1 MENLTARFSAAD
13 EMSDKIARIAEAGLD
28 MAEQLEQ
35 AGASA
40 SQSFDGMSSGVV
52 SAARA
57 ADGVAT
63 SITAAADSMDSYG
76 SAAESAAASAD
87 NWTAAIG
94 NYDKELLEALY
105 STEELVE
112 MGFKTADALA
122 EQEEMFARCEQ
133 AAENLSKG
141 LEATGEAQGTLS
153 AAMDKASEAAEA
165 LANSESLSAEAKEAL
180 SRASEGAAEA
190 MSELM
195 AAQENAAAAMEEYDN
210 IIMSG
215 TTDLDAL
222 EGAAQRAAEA
232 ADTLAAA
239 NGKASDAAEELAKAT
254 EQATEEAEKGGK
266 KGVDAAETVASA
278 LAAAGI
284 TATVKEITE
293 SVYELVDAF
302 SEAESTVVKAT
313 GASGEALDGLME
325 STMNA
330 YAAAKSADLGTT
342 ASAIGEI
349 NTRMGLTGDKLTTV
363 TGQFLDFAEI
373 TGTDV
378 VGSVQSATK
387 IMNKW
392 GVDAGNVESVLDKL
406 AYAGQVSGISVSSL
420 SDTVTNSSAT
430 FQTLGL
436 NLDNT
441 ISLLADLEL
450 YGTSSTTTVTGLRTA
465 VNNFSKD
472 GLDAEEALRDVIEQI
487 ANMEDASEATALAV
501 DTFGSRA
508 GQELAGAIRSG
519 AISVDSL
526 SNSLDVAKGTLS
538 GTAATAQTL
547 EQKWTQAS
555 NNISAAFTSAVEP
568 TLSAVSGGL
577 ANVANGTG
585 TFLNDHPII
594 TKAIVAI
601 GVGLGSV
608 SIAFAAVSAAVGIYN
623 AITIVSTAVTAAFG
637 VTLSA
642 AIWPITAIVAG
653 IAAVVAIASTLINIF
668 SAAEDETEGMTAVTR
683 NQYYELQDLN
693 AEYEEACEKYG
704 ETSEEASRL
713 KYQLDDLNA
722 AFEANQQTVEEFTAE
737 VDALCESVHSV
748 TDSFNSAMAEI
759 NANEVGSL
767 SLIQKYE
774 DLASKADRTAAEE
787 KALAAV
793 TKQLSTS
800 YPELAQ
806 RMGSATMSTEDY
818 VAAMKK
824 AAEAEAEAQ
833 RQQQAQD
840 TYIEALQKR
849 AELEEEIAKATA
861 NVNAEQERMDD
872 MSGWEHFWTG
882 GEWEDLEAYQAALE
896 ELNAAQA
903 ENEATIA
910 QIEQGWEDLAT
921 SEAEAANAIVGYE
934 DAVETALSSV
944 QEDIDELCAA
954 YDEAYESARSSID
967 GQIGL
972 FDTMATETELSIT
985 DMQAAFDSQIAYL
998 NTYSENLRKAAEYG
1012 LDEGLVASL
1021 SDGSE
1026 ESAGYLNAIIENIE
1040 ALGASSTEAQA
1051 FVDDFNSS
1059 FQEVEA
1065 AKDEFATTVATME
1078 TDFDEKMAEIEGR
1091 LDEAIDN
1098 MNMEADA
1105 AAAAKETMDAYTQ
1118 SIRDGTSNAVSAAE
1132 SAAKAVSAALST
1144 SYSGGTVTT
1153 VTGHASGTTNAEDAF
1168 IAGEDGPE
1176 LIIGKAGSTVFPA
1189 DETDRIINAVTNN
1202 DNRVTSYALSN
1213 PDTNAGDLGGGS
1225 EEQTK
1230 HITLEI
1236 GGGSPIEVS
1245 GGSGASKEE
1254 VVEILLANLRPALLN
1269 IVKDEIF
1276 EEGDSSYEH

>member
-1 MENLTARFSAAD
+1 MENLTARFSVAD
-13 EMSDKIARIAEAGLD
+13 EMSGSIARIAEAGLD
-28 MAEQLEQ
+28 MAERLEQ

-40 SQSFDGMSSGVV
+40 SQSFDDMASGVV
-52 SAARA
+52 SVARS

-63 SITAAADSMDSYG
+63 SISAAAESIDSYG
-76 SAAESAAASAD
+76 SAAAEAAASTD
-87 NWTAAIG
+87 NWTQAVG
-94 NYDKELLEALY
+94 NYDRSLLEAINT
-105 STEELVE
+105 TEELVSQ
-112 MGFKTADALA
+112 GFKSVDALA
-122 EQEEMFARCEQ
+122 EQEEMFALCEQ
-133 AAENLSKG
+133 SAENLTKSI
-141 LEATGEAQGTLS
+141 EATEEAQNSLS
-153 AAMDKASEAAEA
+153 SAMDKANEAAEG
-165 LANSESLSAEAKEAL
+165 LINSENLSAEAKEAL
-180 SRASEGAAEA
+180 TRASESAAEA
-190 MSELM
+190 MSELT
-195 AAQENAAAAMEEYDN
+195 AAQENAAAAMEEYDS

-215 TTDLDAL
+215 TSDLDAL
-222 EGAAQRAAEA
+222 EGAAQRAGQAAE
-232 ADTLAAA
+232 TLAAA

-266 KGVDAAETVASA
+266 KGADAAETIASA

-284 TATVKEITE
+284 TATVKEISE
-293 SVYELVDAF
+293 SVYELAAAF

-330 YAAAKSADLGTT
+330 YAAAKSADLSTT

-349 NTRMGLTGDKLTTV
+349 NTRMGLTGDRLTTV

-430 FQTLGL
+430 FQALGL
-436 NLDNT
+436 NLDNA

-450 YGTSSTTTVTGLRTA
+450 YGTNSTTTVTGLRTA

-487 ANMEDASEATALAV
+487 ANMEDTTEATALAV
-501 DTFGSRA
+501 ETFGSRA

-526 SNSLDVAKGTLS
+526 TNSLDVAKGTLAS
-538 GTAATAQTL
+538 TATTAQTL

-555 NNISAAFTSAVEP
+555 NNINSAFTSAVEP
-568 TLSAVSGGL
+568 TLSAVSSGL
-577 ANVANGTG
+577 ASVANGIG
-585 TFLNDHPII
+585 NFLNDHPVL

-608 SIAFAAVSAAVGIYN
+608 AIAFAAVSAAVGIYN
-623 AITIVSTAVTAAFG
+623 AITLVSTAVTAAFG

-653 IAAVVAIASTLINIF
+653 IAAVVAIASKLISIF

-693 AEYEEACEKYG
+693 AEYEEACDKYG

-713 KYQLDDLNA
+713 KYQMDDLNA
-722 AFEANQQTVEEFTAE
+722 AFEANRQTVEEFTAE
-737 VDALCESVHSV
+737 VDALCESVTAVS
-748 TDSFNSAMAEI
+748 DSFNSAMAEI

-774 DLASKADRTAAEE
+774 DLASKADLTAAEE
-787 KALAAV
+787 KALEAV

-806 RMGSATMSTEDY
+806 RMGSAAMSTEDY
-818 VAAMKK
+818 VEAMRK
-824 AAEAEAEAQ
+824 ACEAEAEEL
-833 RQQQAQD
+833 RQQQAQE
-840 TYIEALQKR
+840 TYIDALQKR

-861 NVNAEQERMDD
+861 NVTAEQERMND
-872 MSGWEHFWTG
+872 MSGWEHFWTA
-882 GEWEDLEAYQAALE
+882 GEWDDLEAYEEALAQ
-896 ELNAAQA
+896 LNEAMA
-903 ENEATIA
+903 ENDALISS
-910 QIEQGWEDLAT
+910 IEQDWEDLAT
-921 SEAEAANAIVGYE
+921 AEAEAAQATVSYE
-934 DAVETALSSV
+934 DAVSTALSSV
-944 QEDIDELCAA
+944 QEDIDALCEA
-954 YDEAYESARSSID
+954 YDAAYESARSSID

-972 FDTMATETELSIT
+972 FDTMKTETELSIA
-985 DMQAAFDSQIAYL
+985 DMQSAFDSQIEYL
-998 NTYSENLRKAAEYG
+998 NTYSENLRRAAEYG

-1040 ALGASSTEAQA
+1040 ALGDSSAEAQA

-1118 SIRDGTSNAVSAAE
+1118 SIRDGTANAVSAAE
-1132 SAAKAVSAALST
+1132 SAANAVAAALSS

-1153 VTGHASGTTNAEDAF
+1153 VTGHASGTTNAEDVF
-1168 IAGEDGPE
+1168 VAGEDGPE
-1176 LIIGKAGSTVFPA
+1176 LVIGKAGSTVFPS
-1189 DETDRIINAVTNN
+1189 DETDRIINAVSNY
-1202 DNRVTSYALSN
+1202 DNRITSYALSN
-1213 PDTNAGDLGGGS
+1213 PDSNGGDGGGS
-1225 EEQTK
+1225 GGEQTK

-1236 GGGSPIEVS
+1236 AGGTPIEVN
-1245 GGSGASKEE
+1245 GGSGASKEDI
-1254 VVEILLANLRPALLN
+1254 VEILVANLRPALMN
-1269 IVKDEIF
+1269 IVREEIF
-1276 EEGDSSYEH
+1276 EEGDGSYEH